1 MNKIFLIIGGNIGD
15 RKKNLETAAALIEK
29 HIGKIIRSSKI
40 YETDAWGITNQP
52 TFYNQ
57 VLIAESKIP
66 AQKVIEEIL
75 KIEEEMG
82 RVRTIKNAARIIDI
96 DILFFNDDT
105 VNEQNLIIPHQEIAN
120 RRFVLIPLNELVPEM
135 VHPVLKKSIR
145 ELLYACKDELKV
157 TPISSNPYK

>member
-1 MNKIFLIIGGNIGD
+1 MNKVFFITGGNIGN
-15 RKKNLETAAALIEK
+15 RKKNIETAATLIETN
-29 HIGKIIRSSKI
+29 IGRIIQSSKI
-40 YETDAWGITNQP
+40 YETDAWGITDQQ

-57 VLIAESKIP
+57 VLIVESKFS
-66 AQKVIEEIL
+66 AQEVIQKIL

-96 DILFFNDDT
+96 DILFFNDET

-135 VHPVLKKSIR
+135 VHPILKKSIR
-145 ELLYACKDELKV
+145 ELLSLCKDPLKV
-157 TPISSNPYK
+157 APLPPL

>member
-1 MNKIFLIIGGNIGD
+1 MNKVFLITGGNIGN
-15 RKKNLETAAALIEK
+15 RKKNLDTAAALIEK
-29 HIGKIIRSSKI
+29 HIGHIIQSSKI

-57 VLIAESKIP
+57 VLIVESKFT
-66 AQKVIEEIL
+66 AQKVIQTIL

-96 DILFFNDDT
+96 DILFFNDET

-120 RRFVLIPLNELVPEM
+120 RRFVLMPLDELAPKM
-135 VHPVLKKSIR
+135 IHPVLKKSVE
-145 ELLYACKDELKV
+145 ELLSVCKDPLKV
-157 TPISSNPYK
+157 APLQSL

>member
-1 MNKIFLIIGGNIGD
+1 MNKVFFITGGNIGN
-15 RKKNLETAAALIEK
+15 RKKNMETAAALIEK
-29 HIGKIIRSSKI
+29 NIGKIIQSSKI
-40 YETDAWGITNQP
+40 YETDAWGITDQP

-57 VLIAESKIP
+57 VLIVESKFFAHEVI
-66 AQKVIEEIL
+66 QKIL

-96 DILFFNDDT
+96 DVLFFNDET

-135 VHPVLKKSIR
+135 VHPVLKKSVR
-145 ELLYACKDELKV
+145 ELLSLCKDPLKV
-157 TPISSNPYK
+157 APLPPS

>member
-1 MNKIFLIIGGNIGD
+1 MNKVFLITGGNIGN
-15 RKKNLETAAALIEK
+15 RKKNLETAATLIEK
-29 HIGKIIRSSKI
+29 HIGKIIKSSKI
-40 YETDAWGITNQP
+40 YETDAWGIKNQP

-57 VLIAESKIP
+57 VLIVESKFP
-66 AQKVIEEIL
+66 AQKVIQKIL

-96 DILFFNDDT
+96 DILFFNDAT

-145 ELLYACKDELKV
+145 ELLSICKDPLQV
-157 TPISSNPYK
+157 APLQPL